1 MEVDKD
7 DISSGY
13 GSTNIH
19 TDLQKHYLESFMKD
33 NDCIG
38 TDMNETFHN
47 GYMSSGIGL
56 LNSHTLPQDN
66 E

>member
-1 MEVDKD
+1 MEVDKG

-33 NDCIG
+33 NDKI
-38 TDMNETFHN
+38 DIYMNET
-47 GYMSSGIGL
+47 L
-56 LNSHTLPQDN
+56 
-66 E
+66 